1 MSDTDKLESGVKED
15 VKSDSQTSNITQ
27 VSNNNESRK
36 FFKQEKR
43 VDYQNTEAKVK
54 ENQEKVRKKDTVTV
68 YNPNTLIVEIDLGRD
83 KSVRLAP
90 YTRVELTQEDIK
102 SPGFETIKGL
112 VKII

>member
-1 MSDTDKLESGVKED
+1 MSEITKESSGEEVKAEA
-15 VKSDSQTSNITQ
+15 TTQ
-27 VSNNNESRK
+27 ENRK

-54 ENQEKVRKKDTVTV
+54 ENQEKVSKKDTVTV
-68 YNPNTLIVEIDLGRD
+68 YNPGTLIVEIDLGRD

-112 VKII
+112 VKIF